1 MDQAPRSPR
10 LRFLGWSVYQQTQD
24 EHQGRFYVCSDLED
38 RHTSKG
44 IHRAGTAQRRVC
56 GVPGCLCG
64 WGSDLVGWP
73 TGAPPNTVP
82 SLTGLASLPLEELRI
97 LASGLDAT

>member
-1 MDQAPRSPR
+1 MNTKAGFMFAVTWKTGILPRVYIG
-10 LRFLGWSVYQQTQD
+10 LGQ
-24 EHQGRFYVCSDLED
+24 
-38 RHTSKG
+38 
-44 IHRAGTAQRRVC
+44 HRGEFAVSLD
-56 GVPGCLCG
+56 CLCG

-73 TGAPPNTVP
+73 TGAPPSTVP